1 MDGVLGH
8 HGSSMDLAQ
17 HRVGNIDHLDI
28 HNRNITKDDLVIIL
42 LHEMEEAVVRDLR
55 SGMHTSTVTHVTVKE
70 TVDGV
75 LGHRGASM
83 DLVQHR
89 VGNMDH
95 LAIHN
100 KHITKDDIV
109 IVLLH
114 DMEEEVVQGLR
125 VSIHTSNV
133 TRITVE

>member
-1 MDGVLGH
+1 M
-8 HGSSMDLAQ
+8 
-17 HRVGNIDHLDI
+17 
-28 HNRNITKDDLVIIL
+28 
-42 LHEMEEAVVRDLR
+42 
-55 SGMHTSTVTHVTVKE
+55 
-70 TVDGV
+70 DGV

-95 LAIHN
+95 LAIHS

-133 TRITVE
+133 THITVEVSTIDLKSQSNTCKTYLSNK